1 VQMCFISQVCIKL
14 VALCINRYQE
24 VALSF
29 EDVGNPCSTQTKSH
43 TDATG
48 YQAKL
53 IKIRK

>member
-1 VQMCFISQVCIKL
+1 MCFISQVCIKL